1 MAQKRC
7 LGVHYT
13 ETQITAVLVEQEGTE
28 YRFGRAQKLSVYETS
43 TNNAETESPPATNES
58 ADSGPGN
65 ADSANTGPN
74 DSGQSELI
82 EQLKQLL
89 NLENE
94 KAPPM
99 VLSLNGRLY
108 QSQPYHS
115 QFSDKHQFDQTL
127 RYDIEEEFAADAD
140 LLALCYQQ
148 KPAAEAGT
156 DLLVH
161 TIPRAR
167 LEEILNRFEQVGL
180 DALTAEPD
188 VVSWLHYLKK
198 QEELPPGMPVTVLG
212 RAADTL
218 YILILDKD
226 HQPVLTR
233 SEPCVSAEMADELL
247 RCELPR
253 SLAQLSEDQ
262 QPKHLL
268 YHADGLN
275 IKNIKELAGSDLEYR
290 GVQEPD
296 MAAACA
302 AGVGIGWLSQEDRSD
317 FRADGLPPRTLVVMK
332 RRGLYGL
339 SAVLSLLLLVWILLM
354 NLHGQNY
361 QSQESAALI
370 EIKDA
375 YGQVYPGQKPP
386 RNPSQIPSRIRRR
399 MTEVEDK
406 YSTLTVK
413 TLPDSAS
420 STLMLV
426 FGVLNELGEE
436 FDLGIEN
443 LSVYANAS
451 TFVGSVANM
460 KDLELLCK
468 AIEAKG
474 SQLEIATVNHQK
486 TGSGSPKDPTNRR
499 TFNVQLRVKKK
510 TQRKDN

>member
-1 MAQKRC
+1 
-7 LGVHYT
+7 
-13 ETQITAVLVEQEGTE
+13 
-28 YRFGRAQKLSVYETS
+28 
-43 TNNAETESPPATNES
+43 
-58 ADSGPGN
+58 
-65 ADSANTGPN
+65 
-74 DSGQSELI
+74 
-82 EQLKQLL
+82 
-89 NLENE
+89 
-94 KAPPM
+94 
-99 VLSLNGRLY
+99 
-108 QSQPYHS
+108 
-115 QFSDKHQFDQTL
+115 
-127 RYDIEEEFAADAD
+127 
-140 LLALCYQQ
+140 
-148 KPAAEAGT
+148 
-156 DLLVH
+156 
-161 TIPRAR
+161 
-167 LEEILNRFEQVGL
+167 
-180 DALTAEPD
+180 
-188 VVSWLHYLKK
+188 LKK

-499 TFNVQLRVKKK
+499 TFRMQLRVKKK
-510 TQRKDN
+510 TEGRRIQNSEGRRRKTEENKLNRR